1 MSFRD
6 WLFRLWSIPRY
17 WDRQAGSSR
26 EYRED
31 AERSRREAHGKRRGG
46 DSADR
51 KREERTKSP
60 PRL

>member
-31 AERSRREAHGKRRGG
+31 AERSRREAYGRRRGA
-46 DSADR
+46 SAG
-51 KREERTKSP
+51 KKKEERSKPPP
-60 PRL
+60 PR